1 MRFAPFSKKQL
12 RVLTWWRPGSP
23 DRQKDAILCDGAVRS
38 GKTLCLSLSFVMW
51 ATHCFSGQDFALC
64 GKTILSLQRNLLEPL
79 LPILR
84 GMGYRC
90 RFVAGRRVL
99 TVGLGRH
106 ENRFYLFG
114 GRDEGSASLIQ
125 GVTLGANG
133 EKLGVM
139 STRDAL
145 EKAEEEN
152 LDLVLVSPNAKPAV
166 CKIMN
171 YGKYKF
177 EQAKKEKEAKKKQKV
192 LEVKELRVTP
202 NIEEHDF
209 EFKSKNARKFLED
222 GNKVK
227 ITVRFRGREVNNSKA
242 GENVLNK
249 FIEKLEDVATVEKQP
264 KLEGRNMF
272 TMHRRMETIS

>member
-1 MRFAPFSKKQL
+1 MFFIKQ
-12 RVLTWWRPGSP
+12 
-23 DRQKDAILCDGAVRS
+23 
-38 GKTLCLSLSFVMW
+38 
-51 ATHCFSGQDFALC
+51 
-64 GKTILSLQRNLLEPL
+64 E
-79 LPILR
+79 LPINEQIR
-84 GMGYRC
+84 AKE
-90 RFVAGRRVL
+90 VK
-99 TVGLGRH
+99 
-106 ENRFYLFG
+106 
-114 GRDEGSASLIQ
+114 LI
-125 GVTLGANG
+125 GDKG
-133 EKLGVM
+133 EKIGVV
-139 STRDAL
+139 SIREAL
-145 EKAEEEN
+145 EKAEEKN
-152 LDLVLVSPNAKPAV
+152 LDLVLVAPNANPQV

-242 GENVLNK
+242 GEIVLNK
-249 FIEKLEDVATVEKQP
+249 FIEALGDIATVEKAP

-272 TMHRRMETIS
+272 TILAKKNA